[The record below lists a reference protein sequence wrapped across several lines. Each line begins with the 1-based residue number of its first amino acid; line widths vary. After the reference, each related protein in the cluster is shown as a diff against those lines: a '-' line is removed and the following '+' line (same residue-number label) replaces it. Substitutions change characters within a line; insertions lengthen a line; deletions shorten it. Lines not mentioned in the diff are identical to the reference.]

1 MSVDFD
7 VLKVE
12 ANSLNK
18 FIQPRTFTV
27 EVRFNKKAELPQ
39 RWPRDAPCI
48 WVPWKI
54 STVP

>member
-39 RWPRDAPCI
+39 R
-48 WVPWKI
+48 
-54 STVP
+54 